1 MSAVSDFHKIFVEK
15 SEIDRQNDFCERVKE
30 LLFIRYGKSPAA
42 CVRVY
47 GCQQNVS
54 DGQKIEGMLKKMG
67 FTFCEDTDDADLVL
81 FNTCAVREHAEDR
94 VFGNVGAL
102 KHFKERRKNRIVA
115 LCGCMVQQPQV
126 AEKIKKSYPHVDLLF
141 GTHVLH
147 KLPELMY
154 ELLSKEKRVFD
165 ITGDSGVIAEGIETR
180 RTGVK
185 GWLPVMYG
193 CNNFCTYC
201 IVPYV
206 RGRER
211 SREPE
216 AIIDEA
222 REMIRQ
228 GYKEITLLGQNVNSY
243 GKTLESPLSFAE
255 LIKRINALNGDFI
268 IRFMT
273 SHPKD
278 CTEELL
284 AAMRNCEKV
293 APHLHLP
300 VQSGS
305 NSILKAMNRVYT
317 REDYIE
323 LVQKA
328 REYVPE
334 ICLTSDIIV
343 GFPGETRE
351 DFEQTLSLVQEVG
364 YSSLFTFVYSPRE
377 GTPAAKLADPVS
389 AAEKSRWLAE
399 LACLQEKISA
409 QRNALT
415 VGKTFRAL
423 CEGEAK
429 KSGFLNGRTGGNIN
443 IEFEGNTDLIN
454 SFVNVTVTEALS
466 YVLKGKIN

>member
-1 MSAVSDFHKIFVEK
+1 M
-15 SEIDRQNDFCERVKE
+15 C
-30 LLFIRYGKSPAA
+30 IR
-42 CVRVY
+42 
-47 GCQQNVS
+47 
-54 DGQKIEGMLKKMG
+54 
-67 FTFCEDTDDADLVL
+67 
-81 FNTCAVREHAEDR
+81 
-94 VFGNVGAL
+94 
-102 KHFKERRKNRIVA
+102 
-115 LCGCMVQQPQV
+115 
-126 AEKIKKSYPHVDLLF
+126 
-141 GTHVLH
+141 
-147 KLPELMY
+147 
-154 ELLSKEKRVFD
+154 
-165 ITGDSGVIAEGIETR
+165 DS
-180 RTGVK
+180 
-185 GWLPVMYG
+185 
-193 CNNFCTYC
+193 YC